1 MKDHGINTVAYRRPM
16 PSTRLVAGLLA
27 LITLVVYLPVRSHDF
42 VYYDDQD
49 YLTNNPM
56 VQNGLTWAGIKWAF
70 TTWHS
75 SNWHPL
81 TWLSHMLDCQLFG
94 LNPGPQH
101 LVNVLFHC
109 VNTVLL
115 LILLLRLSS
124 DLWPSAVV
132 AALFAWHPLHVES
145 VAWMAERKDVLST
158 FFAFLT
164 LLAYTRFAQR
174 RSSNKGRTKLS
185 LDYPLA
191 LTWFGLGL
199 MSKPMLVTLPF
210 VFLLLD
216 FWPLRRISILD
227 FRFPIFG
234 RLVFEKWPF
243 FALVIASCTVTILA
257 QSHGKSIVPLEN
269 VSLGHRLANI
279 PFAYGLYLLKTIWP
293 AKLAV
298 LYPLPEKISGADL
311 TTCVMVLIS
320 ISIAVWLMRQR
331 SPYLLVGWLWFLGT
345 LVPVIG
351 LVEVGSQALADRYTY
366 FPLIGIFMAVVFG
379 VRDLVDHLQFP
390 QGTMVLIFVPV
401 LAGCI
406 VVTEFQLTY
415 WRNTMTL
422 FAHAIAVT
430 KNNPIAHLG
439 IAHEFQDEGKLKEA
453 FAEYRVAEQ
462 LSPNILYTHYT
473 IGGLLADMGK
483 PDEALV
489 EYNQAAQI
497 DPNVFAVHDS
507 AGRVL
512 VQVGRYAEAFG
523 EFKKAAQL
531 NPSNPWPH
539 FYMAK
544 ALAAQGQD
552 VAAVAEF
559 REALRITPDN
569 PEILTFASELLS
581 TSVDSEAR
589 DGPVA
594 LAFALRANDLTEHI
608 QASVFDVLGMAYAE
622 TGRFDEA
629 QQAVQ
634 KAIDLAVAAKMDTRQ
649 SMQQRLDLYKIH
661 KPWRESFLST
671 NNPARDVPQP
681 SP

>member
-1 MKDHGINTVAYRRPM
+1 MKDHGINKVGYRSRM

-27 LITLVVYLPVRSHDF
+27 LITLVVYLPVRSHSF

-56 VQNGLTWAGIKWAF
+56 VQSGLTWAGIKWAF
-70 TTWHS
+70 TTWQS
-75 SNWHPL
+75 SNWHPF

-101 LVNVLFHC
+101 LVNVLFHSA
-109 VNTVLL
+109 NTVLL
-115 LILLLRLSS
+115 FILLLRLTN

-145 VAWMAERKDVLST
+145 VAWLAERKDVLST
-158 FFAFLT
+158 FFAFLA
-164 LLAYTRFAQR
+164 LLAYSRFAQR
-174 RSSNKGRTKLS
+174 RSSDKGRTKLS
-185 LDYPLA
+185 FDYLLA
-191 LTWFGLGL
+191 LIWFGLGL

-216 FWPLRRISILD
+216 FWPLRRISIPD

-234 RLVFEKWPF
+234 RLVLEKWPF
-243 FALVIASCTVTILA
+243 LMLMVVSCAVTVLA
-257 QSHGKSIVPLEN
+257 QNHGKAIVPLEN
-269 VSLGHRLANI
+269 VSLGCRLENI
-279 PFAYGLYLLKTIWP
+279 PLAYGLYLLKTIWP
-293 AKLAV
+293 TKLAV
-298 LYPLPEKISGADL
+298 LYPLPEGISGLVLA
-311 TTCVMVLIS
+311 TCVIVLIS
-320 ISIAVWLMRQR
+320 LSITVWLMHKH

-351 LVEVGSQALADRYTY
+351 LVQVGSQALADRYTY
-366 FPLIGIFMAVVFG
+366 FPLIGIFIAAAFG
-379 VRDLVDHLQFP
+379 LRDLVNHLQLP
-390 QGTMVLIFVPV
+390 QGTMVAIFFPV
-401 LAGCI
+401 LTGCI
-406 VVTEFQLTY
+406 VVTEVQLTY

-422 FAHAIAVT
+422 FTHAIAVT
-430 KNNPIAHLG
+430 KNNTIAHLG
-439 IAHEFQDEGKLKEA
+439 MAHEFQSEGKLNEA
-453 FAEYRVAEQ
+453 LAEYRVAER

-473 IGGLLADMGK
+473 VGGLLADMGK
-483 PDEALV
+483 PDEALA
-489 EYNQAAQI
+489 EYNQATQI
-497 DPNVFAVHDS
+497 DPEVSAVHDS
-507 AGRVL
+507 TGIVL
-512 VQVGRYAEAFG
+512 VQLGRYAEAFG

-531 NPSNPWPH
+531 DPSNPWPH

-544 ALAAQGQD
+544 TLAGQGQD

-559 REALRITPDN
+559 REALRIAPDN
-569 PEILTFASELLS
+569 PEILTFVSELLS

-594 LAFALRANDLTEHI
+594 IAFALRANDLTGHA

-634 KAIDLAVAAKMDTRQ
+634 KAMDLAVATKMDNLQ
-649 SMQQRLDLYKIH
+649 SMQQRLELYKIH
-661 KPWRESFLST
+661 QPWRESFLST
-671 NNPARDVPQP
+671 NNPAQGILRP
-681 SP
+681 